1 MLGREP
7 PAFRVA
13 YPRLAHRVTVSQGPA
28 KTFRQLVRFRYQ
40 LQNVAAL
47 KNPTENSHD
56 HTINSQIFISSYKRV
71 RIG

>member
-13 YPRLAHRVTVSQGPA
+13 YPRLVHRVTVPQGPA

-40 LQNVAAL
+40 FQNVAAL
-47 KNPTENSHD
+47 KNPTENSH
-56 HTINSQIFISSYKRV
+56 TINSHIFIRSYKRV